1 MRAPPILAIGLLVSF
16 LALSAGCGEDDGE
29 GGPCGGSDATMRPG
43 ENCLACHGNFRAAGT
58 VYASV
63 SAGQCDG
70 ISGAT
75 VTLTDD
81 VGTVVTRTTNSA
93 GNFYTTQALVFPV
106 QISVTA
112 GGQTV
117 QMANAANGACNTCH
131 VDAFRI
137 HVP

>member
-1 MRAPPILAIGLLVSF
+1 MRAPPILAITLAA
-16 LALSAGCGEDDGE
+16 LALAAGCGEEEGE

-63 SAGQCDG
+63 SAGPCEG
-70 ISGAT
+70 IPGAT
-75 VTLTDD
+75 VRITDSQP
-81 VGTVVTRTTNSA
+81 TVVTRTTNSA
-93 GNFYTTQALVFPV
+93 GNFFVTQALVPPL
-106 QISVTA
+106 QIVVTA

-117 QMANAANGACNTCH
+117 QMASAPSGACNSCH
-131 VDAFRI
+131 DSAFRI